1 MCCLYLLPSSGQQI
15 LTRPSHLSLSLYSE
29 HILHDSDVFKTPRLQ
44 SYEKNYNERY
54 CPVVPGFAPE
64 SKVVWREIGVIFIVI
79 LQTIEICFVD
89 IFGATKVKYSRFVSD
104 CLLMFLCYLKW
115 ESDYRDE
122 ELFPGV
128 DSEIPDKILKSLQ
141 ASRDKGKRWKV
152 LFDIVSILPHYY
164 VQEALCMIMPQSEMI
179 CLNSVN
185 LRWLRLLYIIGL
197 PKLFETLDHLL
208 QGEFLH
214 CAAYDGTVDIHISG
228 DFLYCSTVV

>member
-1 MCCLYLLPSSGQQI
+1 M
-15 LTRPSHLSLSLYSE
+15 
-29 HILHDSDVFKTPRLQ
+29 
-44 SYEKNYNERY
+44 
-54 CPVVPGFAPE
+54 
-64 SKVVWREIGVIFIVI
+64 
-79 LQTIEICFVD
+79 
-89 IFGATKVKYSRFVSD
+89 
-104 CLLMFLCYLKW
+104 CYLN
-115 ESDYRDE
+115 EIRLSRQ

-185 LRWLRLLYIIGL
+185 LRWLRLLYIIRL

-208 QGEFLH
+208 QGEFYTVLRMMELSIYIFLEIFFTAVLWFKMGIVFGFGETEFLPSLEIGSEKNIITKFMHCFHFALH
-214 CAAYDGTVDIHISG
+214 KIDDSNPTNANEITFYFIAISKKRITEVIIMCQIKS
-228 DFLYCSTVV
+228 LYLNMMPREQNFEKNFNL

>member
-1 MCCLYLLPSSGQQI
+1 MKDITQWFL
-15 LTRPSHLSLSLYSE
+15 
-29 HILHDSDVFKTPRLQ
+29 
-44 SYEKNYNERY
+44 
-54 CPVVPGFAPE
+54 GFASE
-64 SKVVWREIGVIFIVI
+64 SKGIWRETGVILVVI

-115 ESDYRDE
+115 KSDYRDE

-164 VQEALCMIMPQSEMI
+164 VQEALCMLMPQSGMI
-179 CLNSVN
+179 CSNSFN
-185 LRWLRLLYIIGL
+185 LRWLRLLYIARL

-208 QGEFLH
+208 HSQQRHHHSIPMHLH
-214 CAAYDGTVDIHISG
+214 HHHMDLNQALYDDSIGAQI
-228 DFLYCSTVV
+228 

>member
-1 MCCLYLLPSSGQQI
+1 MKDITQWFL
-15 LTRPSHLSLSLYSE
+15 
-29 HILHDSDVFKTPRLQ
+29 
-44 SYEKNYNERY
+44 
-54 CPVVPGFAPE
+54 GFASE
-64 SKVVWREIGVIFIVI
+64 SKGIWRETGVILVVI
-79 LQTIEICFVD
+79 LQTIEMCFVD

-115 ESDYRDE
+115 KSDYRDE

-164 VQEALCMIMPQSEMI
+164 VQEAFVCILPQHETI
-179 CLNSVN
+179 CLNLIN
-185 LRWLRLLYIIGL
+185 LRLRLLYIVRL

-208 QGEFLH
+208 QGEFYTMLRMMELSI
-214 CAAYDGTVDIHISG
+214 YI
-228 DFLYCSTVV
+228 FLEIFSLLQYCGLKWGSFLGLVRRSSYHHSRLVLKRTLLPNSCIAFTSRCTK